1 MTFYFPLPE
10 RVTKSKIVYDCDKC
24 GLYKNERII
33 NPKFEPIVP
42 DKYSGLVIVAS
53 KVTIEDDRK
62 KTPLINGAAKI
73 IRSTFL
79 KNKVNIINEVAV
91 VYALQCGSRN
101 KGTTDVQFK
110 CCANRMIPQLK
121 DLKPKL
127 IITLGDMAFKYVM
140 GLKNKYGITK
150 IRNRIVPNFELNCL
164 VFPIFDPNVLHGYH
178 YKFAIERD
186 LKRILKLWKLNY
198 RKRTYINNLLNKRKI
213 LEGITINE
221 VKETEIDSSFA
232 EIHQLKEVSLD
243 YETTNA
249 NPYDSSFEITHISF
263 STKSYA
269 WVFHESLWENNES
282 IWETI
287 KTHMKIILT
296 NPNIL
301 KIIQNAKFEDQ
312 ASRYIFGIKKLVNSY
327 CTMLA
332 THVVDERR
340 GCTSLDF
347 QNLTRFGIPP
357 YSETVKPHL
366 IPKTKDHKVN
376 TIRKAPHDDL
386 ILYAGLDVIT
396 TYNNYL
402 VLSQEILPNAYPE
415 AVENHRFLE
424 QGHWV
429 FANMSQRGIPIGQ
442 EEYSELDELL
452 DNAINDTLTQ
462 ISEIPEFIEY
472 NEYLKSRTIKTKED
486 QVVEDLILSTKRK
499 VAQIDKKPKRLQIKN
514 SGINRKI
521 SFN

>member
-10 RVTKSKIVYDCDKC
+10 KVSNSKIVYDCDKC
-24 GLYKNERII
+24 GIYKKNDKIK

-42 DKYSGLVIVAS
+42 AKYDGLVIVAS
-53 KVTIEDDRK
+53 KPTVEDDVK
-62 KTPLINGAAKI
+62 GIPLINDAAKI

-79 KNKVNIINEVAV
+79 KNKVNIVNQVAV
-91 VYALQCGSRN
+91 VYALQCQSRR
-101 KGTTDVQFK
+101 GTDVQFK
-110 CCANRMIPQLK
+110 CCSNRMIPQLK

-140 GLKNKYGITK
+140 GLKNKHGITK
-150 IRNRIVPNFELNCL
+150 IRNRIIPNYELNCL
-164 VFPIFDPNVLHGYH
+164 VFPIFDPNVATSYQ

-186 LKRILKLWKLNY
+186 LKRILKLWNQDY
-198 RKRTYINNLLNKRKI
+198 RKRTYINNLLKKRKI
-213 LEGITINE
+213 LENITIHE
-221 VKETEIDSSFA
+221 VKPNELEACFA
-232 EIHQLKEVSLD
+232 EIHSLRKVAFD

-249 NPYDSSFEITHISF
+249 NPYDKWFEITHIAF
-263 STKSYA
+263 STPSYA
-269 WVFHESLWENNES
+269 WVFHESLWADNPEVFDQ
-282 IWETI
+282 I
-287 KTHMKIILT
+287 KMHMKIILT
-296 NPNIL
+296 NPKVL

-312 ASRYIFGIKKLVNSY
+312 ASRYVFGIKKLVNSF

-357 YSETVKPHL
+357 YSETIKPF
-366 IPKTKDHKVN
+366 IVPKTKDHKVN
-376 TIRKAPHDDL
+376 TIRKAPHNDM
-386 ILYAGLDVIT
+386 ITYAGLDVIT
-396 TYNNYL
+396 TYGNYQ
-402 VLSQEILPNAYPE
+402 VLHDEILPNAYPQ
-415 AVENHRFLE
+415 AIENHKFLE

-442 EEYSELDELL
+442 DEYSEIEEIL
-452 DNAINDTLTQ
+452 DNAIEDTLKQ

-472 NEYLKSRTIKTKED
+472 NEYLKSRTVKTKD
-486 QVVEDLILSTKRK
+486 DRAVEDLIKATKRK
-499 VAQIDKKPKRLQIKN
+499 VVEDDKRPKRIPLKV
-514 SGINRKI
+514 SKFDRKI